1 MLKSLLGK
9 IIYYSYFLILKPI
22 PQKFYKYIII
32 ILEKF
37 ILYTKKISL
46 GHTIIV
52 DQQIQNINFKI
63 YVRKN
68 NTQAHYTYTQ
78 LLDGNKVYEPSITVC
93 LNSIL
98 KNEKKPVFADVG
110 AFVGHYACYVS
121 KFLNYDLP
129 VYALESNDK
138 FCEDLKKSASLS
150 KISNI
155 EVLNCLLSD
164 KKEELFVYDVAVMN
178 LDELQKKKTSR

>member
-1 MLKSLLGK
+1 MN
-9 IIYYSYFLILKPI
+9 
-22 PQKFYKYIII
+22 
-32 ILEKF
+32 
-37 ILYTKKISL
+37 KKISL

-52 DQQIQNINFKI
+52 DQQIKNISFKI

-78 LLDGNKVYEPSITVC
+78 LLDGKSTYELSITVC

-121 KFLNYDLP
+121 KFL
-129 VYALESNDK
+129 S
-138 FCEDLKKSASLS
+138 
-150 KISNI
+150 
-155 EVLNCLLSD
+155 
-164 KKEELFVYDVAVMN
+164 M
-178 LDELQKKKTSR
+178 

>member
-1 MLKSLLGK
+1 MLISLIGK
-9 IIYYSYFLILKPI
+9 IFYYSYFIILKPI

-46 GHTIIV
+46 GHTIIA
-52 DQQIQNINFKI
+52 DLQIQNINFKI

-68 NTQAHYTYTQ
+68 NTQAHFVYTH
-78 LLDGNKVYEPSITVC
+78 LLNGKKIYEPSITIC

-98 KNEKKPVFADVG
+98 INEKKPVFADVG
-110 AFVGHYACYVS
+110 AFVGHYSCYVS
-121 KFLNYDLP
+121 KFLSYDLP

-138 FCEDLKKSASLS
+138 FCEDIKKSASLN

-155 EVLNCLLSD
+155 EVLNCILSD
-164 KKEELFVYDVAVMN
+164 KKEELYTYDVQVMN
-178 LDELQKKKTSR
+178 PDELLKKN